1 MLKEIH
7 EMGFSIGN
15 HTYSHVNLKE
25 LNEKEQEREIV
36 KLNNLVEGI
45 IGVRPKYF
53 RAPFGS
59 NTEHSKKVAE
69 KEKMLV
75 MNWTYG
81 YDWEKEYQDKKALTE
96 IMLNS
101 PYLGNGANLLM
112 HDRKWTSEA
121 IEDIVK
127 GFQKK
132 GYEFLDPKLIETPG

>member
-1 MLKEIH
+1 MVRIP
-7 EMGFSIGN
+7 SI
-15 HTYSHVNLKE
+15 
-25 LNEKEQEREIV
+25 Q
-36 KLNNLVEGI
+36 
-45 IGVRPKYF
+45 
-53 RAPFGS
+53 
-59 NTEHSKKVAE
+59 KVAE

-127 GFQKK
+127 VFKRK
-132 GYEFLDPKLIETPG
+132 ALSSLIQN